1 MIMTDTSVLGWFLNL
16 TLLGLLAACLVFC
29 WRLDRKLSHLRNGQ
43 DGLRDAAQELIEAS
57 RHAEAAVRNLRM
69 TANEAGQTLQ
79 SRIDEARNLS
89 DRSGPIPPARPQR
102 QNRETRW

>member
-1 MIMTDTSVLGWFLNL
+1 MNMADASVLGWFLNL

-43 DGLRDAAQELIEAS
+43 DGLREAAQELIEAS
-57 RHAEAAVRNLRM
+57 RHAETAVRNLRL
-69 TANEAGQTLQ
+69 TANEAGHALQ
-79 SRIDEARNLS
+79 SRIDEARTLS
-89 DRSGPIPPARPQR
+89 DRGGPIPPSRPQR